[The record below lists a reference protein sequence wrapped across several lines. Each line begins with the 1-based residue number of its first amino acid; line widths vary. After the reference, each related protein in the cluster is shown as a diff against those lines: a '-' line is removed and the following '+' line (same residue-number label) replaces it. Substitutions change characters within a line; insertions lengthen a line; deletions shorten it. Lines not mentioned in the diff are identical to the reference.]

1 MKARTAAALV
11 SLALVSLTI
20 VVPLVAQVVPPPQN
34 QPPTFRAGVEYVEVD
49 ARVVD
54 NRNEPVAGLGQRN
67 FQVFEDGVKQDIVTF
82 AAVSIP
88 EPEPAPVAP
97 RAATQTQQAA
107 PIRPDVASNARQR
120 QDGRVFLI
128 ALDDLFID
136 PVRTTDVRRFLSDF
150 VDRSIGPHDVA
161 AIVSLAEGGT
171 FANFTNDK
179 LVLKGAIERLS
190 AGKAPSETIAKM
202 TFDLERR
209 AALVTGH
216 SDRPLADGQ
225 PGTPVAL
232 AKTSDARTTQQSL
245 VRLIR
250 ALSGVTARG
259 KAIIFVSEG
268 TPFET
273 VTNTEGLS
281 LINDLQRT
289 SDLARGS
296 DVPIYPV
303 DPRALTALHEDAILV
318 PIVGVLEDD
327 PAANLQKE
335 LSISQRALRG
345 LADDTGGFAV
355 VGVNDLRGGL
365 DRIARQVSAY
375 YVLGY
380 YSTNP
385 KHDGKYRKIEV
396 KVDRRDVTVRARH
409 GYMAQPAKEPKAA
422 SFPGPPSSPEIVRA
436 ALSAVLPLGG
446 MSLTTT
452 AAAFREGRGRT
463 ASVAVVLEGAGT
475 DLALTAQDGA
485 VSGPLDL
492 LAAALQPHGQ
502 VAATDATHL
511 QLTLPA
517 PTAERV
523 QQYGFRWLS
532 RLNNVKP
539 GRYQLRAVAASGP
552 DVLGSVWYDLTVPD
566 FDDGPL
572 TMSDVLVASVS
583 GLQVPTFKPDKAMQE
598 QLRGPATANRR
609 FAQSDGFVVFAEI
622 YDNRPSQTHDVET
635 AVTVR
640 NDRGSE
646 LFRSADTQASRQL
659 AESQGLL
666 RLRVPVELKDFSPGR
681 YTVTVEARQR
691 PDSSAHV
698 SRTIPIEVV
707 SGAGR

>member
-11 SLALVSLTI
+11 SLAVG
-20 VVPLVAQVVPPPQN
+20 VPLAAQVAPPPQN

-54 NRNEPVAGLGQRN
+54 SRNEPVAGLAQRN
-67 FQVFEDGVKQDIVTF
+67 FQVFEDGVKQDVVTF

-88 EPEPAPVAP
+88 VPKAAAAAP
-97 RAATQTQQAA
+97 RVAVQTQQAA
-107 PIRPDVASNARQR
+107 PIQPDVASNARQR

-150 VDRSIGPHDVA
+150 VDRSIGPDDLV

-171 FANFTNDK
+171 FANFTSDR
-179 LVLKGAIERLS
+179 LVLKSAIERLS

-209 AALVTGH
+209 AALVSGH
-216 SDRPLADGQ
+216 ADRPLADGQ

-232 AKTSDARTTQQSL
+232 ANTSDARTTQQSL

-281 LINDLQRT
+281 LINDLQKT
-289 SDLARGS
+289 SDLARRS

-303 DPRALTALHEDAILV
+303 DPRALTALHEEAILV

-327 PAANLQKE
+327 PAASLQKE

-355 VGVNDLRGGL
+355 VGVNDLSGGL

-396 KVDRRDVTVRARH
+396 TVDRRDVTVRARH
-409 GYMAQPAKEPKAA
+409 GYMAQPAKEPKPA
-422 SFPGPPSSPEIVRA
+422 SFPGPPSSPEVVRA
-436 ALSAVLPLGG
+436 ALSAVLPLAG

-452 AAAFREGRGRT
+452 AAAFREGSGRT
-463 ASVAVVLEGAGT
+463 ASVAVVLEGAGA
-475 DLALTAQDGA
+475 DLALTSRDGA
-485 VSGPLDL
+485 FNGSVDL
-492 LAAALQPHGQ
+492 LAAALRSHGEI
-502 VAATDATHL
+502 AATDATHL

-552 DVLGSVWYDLTVPD
+552 DALGSVWYDLTVPD
-566 FDDGPL
+566 FADGPL

-598 QLRGPATANRR
+598 LLRGPATANRR
-609 FAQSDGFVVFAEI
+609 FAQSDGVVAFAEI
-622 YDNRPSQTHDVET
+622 YDNRPSKAHEVE
-635 AVTVR
+635 AVVTVK
-640 NDRGSE
+640 NDRGAE
-646 LFRSADTQASRQL
+646 VFRTADTQSSRQL
-659 AESQGLL
+659 AESQGVL

-681 YTVTVEARQR
+681 YTLTVEARQR
-691 PDSSAHV
+691 QDSSAHV
-698 SRTIPIEVV
+698 SRTIPMEVV
-707 SGAGR
+707 GDAGR